1 MNKYHQSMFF
11 KAIWIQSQ
19 KYLVLFE
26 NFCSVILSLDP
37 GQRRGQVGI
46 QATPWRLIK
55 LSEKTDHHQLRA
67 IQ

>member
-1 MNKYHQSMFF
+1 MFF
-11 KAIWIQSQ
+11 KAIRIQSL

-37 GQRRGQVGI
+37 GQRRGVGYQAI